1 MTIFG
6 LNSPEIFIIL
16 VIILFILGP
25 KRVEKGFTLF
35 SKLVKFLLS
44 NDVKKSSNSL
54 STNQVDAN
62 KVGNIVYEQQKKEE
76 KQVKEVK
83 EAEAAP
89 VDLREANKVEK
100 KEEKQVKEV
109 KEAEAAPVDLRE
121 ATKGEIKK
129 VKVATKV
136 KAKKVTKKAPKAKD
150 KTSQPEIKMD
160 IDVNEDK
167 KVL

>member
-25 KRVEKGFTLF
+25 KRWEKGLTLF
-35 SKLVKFLLS
+35 SKLLKFLLS
-44 NDVKKSSNSL
+44 KDDVKKSSKSL
-54 STNQVDAN
+54 SIKQLDEN
-62 KVGNIVYEQQKKEE
+62 KVVNIDYEQTKGE

-83 EAEAAP
+83 KAEAAAL
-89 VDLREANKVEK
+89 DLREANKAEIK
-100 KEEKQVKEV
+100 DERQVKED
-109 KEAEAAPVDLRE
+109 KKAEAAAVDLRE
-121 ATKGEIKK
+121 SNKGEIKK
-129 VKVATKV
+129 VTVASKV
-136 KAKKVTKKAPKAKD
+136 KSKKVTKKAPKPKY
-150 KTSQPEIKMD
+150 KTSQPKLKMD

>member
-35 SKLVKFLLS
+35 SKLLKFLLS
-44 NDVKKSSNSL
+44 KDVQKSSNSL
-54 STNQVDAN
+54 IIKKGEEN
-62 KVGNIVYEQQKKEE
+62 KVVNLDYKQQTKEE

-83 EAEAAP
+83 KAEAA
-89 VDLREANKVEK
+89 VLDLREANKGDI

-109 KEAEAAPVDLRE
+109 KKAEAETVDLRE
-121 ATKGEIKK
+121 ANKGEIKK
-129 VKVATKV
+129 VKVVSKV
-136 KAKKVTKKAPKAKD
+136 KAKKVTKKAPKVKD
-150 KTSQPEIKMD
+150 NTSQPKIKMD